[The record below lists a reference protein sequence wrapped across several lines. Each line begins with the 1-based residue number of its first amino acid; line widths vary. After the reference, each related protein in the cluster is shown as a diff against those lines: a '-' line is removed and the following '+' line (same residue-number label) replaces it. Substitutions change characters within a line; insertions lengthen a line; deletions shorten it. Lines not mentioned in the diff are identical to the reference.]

1 MKLSTTFTLLCTLFF
16 LSACSQKKPAPIE
29 IAINP
34 WPGYEFLYLAEKKG
48 FFEEVELNA
57 KLLQLGSLAD
67 VQRAYV
73 SGFANGLASTVI
85 EAVQAQD
92 LGGKPL
98 EIVLVPDFSDGGDVI
113 ISRKEIK
120 DISELKG
127 KTIGCEVSSLGI
139 YMLQKAL
146 ATAGLTLN
154 DVNIINVEQ
163 RNGENLIKNNQ
174 IDAFVSYPP
183 SSVDILKDD
192 KFHKIFSSAEIPKE
206 VIDTVSISKEALA
219 QNPGFVPKLHKVWQ
233 MALDYYTNFP
243 DAAIKIMAQREGI
256 SPEDFKATLS
266 DLQLIDREGQ
276 KTIFNATGTLQKS
289 VMDVCYTLAQVDS
302 FEGKCEQ
309 LPNLTYK
316 GKI

>member
-1 MKLSTTFTLLCTLFF
+1 MKFSITLFLLCTTLF
-16 LSACSQKKPAPIE
+16 LASCSKKKPAPIE

-48 FFEEVELNA
+48 FFEEAELNA

-73 SGFANGLASTVI
+73 SGFANGLASTLI

-98 EIVLVPDFSDGGDVI
+98 EIVLVPDFSNGGDVI

-120 DISELKG
+120 NISELKG
-127 KTIGCEVSSLGI
+127 MTIGCEVSSLGI
-139 YMLQKAL
+139 YMLQRAL
-146 ATAGLTLN
+146 ATSDLSLS

-163 RNGENLIKNNQ
+163 RNGEDLIKNSQ

-183 SSVDILKDD
+183 SSVEILKDN

-206 VIDTVSISKEALA
+206 VIDTISISKEALA
-219 QNPGFVPKLHKVWQ
+219 QNPNFVPKLHKVWQ
-233 MALDYYTNFP
+233 MALDYYKNFP
-243 DAAIKIMAQREGI
+243 EDAINIMAQREGI
-256 SPEDFKATLS
+256 SPEDFVATLS

-276 KTIFNATGTLQKS
+276 KSIFNSRSTLQKS
-289 VMDVCYTLAQVDS
+289 VIDVCHTLVEVDS